1 MLKTNTNQKGFTIVE
16 LLIVIVV
23 IGILAMLVL
32 NTFSGVQQKARD
44 TERQTDA
51 TSVAKQLEA
60 YFAQNGGYPLTT
72 QFVSGANDAA
82 KITAATT
89 LLKGTSDNAYTAPSL
104 AAGTF
109 SWITTGPAANKDNYS
124 YVPASC
130 TAAVDSCQSFVIT
143 YFKEN
148 GGVQTIKSLN

>member
-32 NTFSGVQQKARD
+32 NTFNGVQQKARN

-60 YFAQNGGYPLTT
+60 YFAEKGGYPLWSQWGSTPT
-72 QFVSGANDAA
+72 SGS
-82 KITAATT
+82 T
-89 LLKGTSDNAYTAPSL
+89 LLKGTSENAYTAP
-104 AAGTF
+104 ATTAGTF
-109 SWITTGPAANKDNYS
+109 SWQNSATTDKDHYG
-124 YVPASC
+124 YVPSGCTTSNDSC
-130 TAAVDSCQSFVIT
+130 TSFVIT
-143 YFKEN
+143 YFTE
-148 GGVQTIKSLN
+148 GQTGTPAATQVKSLN